1 MKIQYDKSI
10 EDQAKDLV
18 ADEIEEFANKFQP
31 VEKTL
36 YVMLDK
42 CTNAVFCECHISA
55 ELILKLCTVDVPLD
69 PEEQSDY
76 RANRELVED
85 SSAFL
90 QMKMDAKKGRV
101 FSVKRRIV
109 SGANGTL

>member
-36 YVMLDK
+36 YVM
-42 CTNAVFCECHISA
+42 
-55 ELILKLCTVDVPLD
+55 
-69 PEEQSDY
+69 
-76 RANRELVED
+76 
-85 SSAFL
+85 
-90 QMKMDAKKGRV
+90 
-101 FSVKRRIV
+101 
-109 SGANGTL
+109 